1 MKESQQTD
9 VSFPRPEAN
18 YKIKFVLMTLGVLIL
33 SEAFLLG
40 LGIISFKNNQ
50 LAFYTSHLRVFS
62 EDFAE
67 NISNSLRFGKSL
79 EKFLGMENLM
89 GGVVSSSGRIDNVEI
104 FSKKGDRLYTS
115 DPAAKMTN
123 IHDLTQELTIQPPF
137 YRFKFPIA
145 NGETITGTGV
155 FSFKKERVDSAVRD
169 AVKAGFRPIGYSMVA
184 VLVLLIPGLTL
195 FLGKGDVQIPKRRI
209 MSVIFISIIICQAFY
224 TYVSVRGQ
232 VLTYRNMAYDVA
244 DDAAKIHRDDVR
256 YLAEKGITYSELNG
270 MDLRLK
276 KSVEALPELA
286 FLEIV
291 LDGKALYQWGKV
303 TNTVDLRHALPGGG
317 ELRVGL
323 NQSYLRSK
331 IKELILDS
339 VTVMGLS
346 LLFVTELVIFL
357 LIYINIHSAK
367 DDIKR
372 RLYSV
377 GYIRTAIA
385 IYLFGTMMGISF
397 IPVFMN
403 QLTAGKSYFGLSGN
417 VLTSIP
423 VSMEIL
429 AALVA
434 SFLAGVWMDR
444 AGWHKPFLSGV
455 GLSIMA
461 ALLSSFAR
469 NPVEFIV
476 YRGLA
481 GFGYGLSWMSAQ
493 GFLFNASGG
502 RNLGRGSAS
511 LIAGIYSGYI
521 CGGAVGGLIA
531 DRLGYAAV
539 FCFSGMVL
547 ILPAVFVLFFMPSFF
562 QKPAG
567 QHEGQHS
574 ELNIGASLS
583 KARTYLSNKRIL
595 STLLFSLLPFSLAQM
610 GIFLFATPVILDSLH
625 VSKATTGRVMMIYGI
640 TVIYLGPFLG
650 SLTDKARN
658 KEIFL
663 VLAGISG
670 TIGLFM
676 VKYFSGVF
684 ALSLALFFMSVAGSI
699 ANPAISVIVHAQ
711 DVTRAVGVGFAVG
724 TQRVFDKLGQMLG
737 PLVLGALFSFY
748 SFQSS
753 IQLLGVF
760 YFIATFCYVIINRRK
775 T

>member
-1 MKESQQTD
+1 LKESQQTD

-67 NISNSLRFGKSL
+67 SISMSLRFGKSL

-89 GGVVSSSGRIDNVEI
+89 DGVVSSSGRIDTIEI
-104 FSKKGDRLYTS
+104 FSKNGDRLYAY

-123 IHDLTQELTIQPPF
+123 INELTQELTEQPPF

-145 NGETITGTGV
+145 NGKTIAGTGV
-155 FSFKKERVDSAVRD
+155 FSFKKERVDSSVSN
-169 AVKAGFRPIGYSMVA
+169 AVKAGMRPIGYSMVA
-184 VLVLLIPGLTL
+184 ALILLLPGLTL
-195 FLGKGDVQIPKRRI
+195 FLGKGDAQIPKRRI
-209 MSVIFISIIICQAFY
+209 MAVIFISIIICQAFY
-224 TYVSVRGQ
+224 TYDSVRGQ
-232 VLTYRNMAYDVA
+232 VITYRNMAYDVA
-244 DDAAKIHRDDVR
+244 DEAAKIHRDDIR
-256 YLAEKGITYSELNG
+256 YLTEKGITYNELNG

-303 TNTVDLRHALPGGG
+303 TNTVDLRYALPGGG
-317 ELRVGL
+317 ELRAGL
-323 NQSYLRSK
+323 NQSYIRSK

-367 DDIKR
+367 DDSR
-372 RLYSV
+372 RRRYSV

-403 QLTAGKSYFGLSGN
+403 QLTAGKNYFGLSGN

-429 AALVA
+429 AALVS

-493 GFLFNASGG
+493 GFLFNAAGG

-539 FCFSGMVL
+539 FRFSGLVL
-547 ILPAVFVLFFMPSFF
+547 ILPAVFVLFFMSSFF
-562 QKPAG
+562 QKPA
-567 QHEGQHS
+567 GQHS

-610 GIFLFATPVILDSLH
+610 GIFLFATPVILDSLE

-724 TQRVFDKLGQMLG
+724 TQRVFDKLGQMMG

-748 SFQSS
+748 SFQTS
-753 IQLLGVF
+753 IQMLGVF
-760 YFIATFCYVIINRRK
+760 YFIATFCYVLINRRK